1 MATITETKETI
12 IDTEVEEIKVA
23 KAKGKKKAPSIKTI
37 RSKDDILAQITPK
50 DNVPSTIMPEADAK
64 SKSLSAI
71 VNTGNIDLSS
81 LSESQKNELVA
92 IGSKL
97 NMHDINTV
105 TNFGSELQKAMN
117 DTSKALLSTSRT
129 SKVGAETEA
138 ILKEMMSQI
147 SKIDISE
154 IKSPSKVERIIRNI
168 PIVNKLF
175 NSVEKFMAKYDSLET
190 TVEKCEDNLHAVNI
204 KAKADNKMLQG
215 QFEDTNDYIGL
226 LEKFIVAGKNKSNE
240 IQIVIDEMEG
250 HQDQYTPIQI
260 SDVKDF
266 KHDLDLRL
274 TNMLTWRTTFMQS
287 LYRIREIQKANIS
300 LSNNVQQTIDN
311 MMPML
316 RHQLSEAVALYN
328 LQQGIKVVDVVQQG
342 FNDILARN
350 ADMTHDAV
358 VAVREQTENTVV
370 RMDTLRHTQERLLA
384 TMRDAQKICEQGA
397 AKRKEQEKEL
407 AKMNLE
413 IESIAS
419 GTEQTMLSSRPSA
432 KSIEAKYIN
441 S

>member
-1 MATITETKETI
+1 MATKTKTEGAPIIYSETKGLTPI
-12 IDTEVEEIKVA
+12 RK
-23 KAKGKKKAPSIKTI
+23 KAKTAVNKTI
-37 RSKDDILAQITPK
+37 RSKKDILASIMETPK
-50 DNVPSTIMPEADAK
+50 DDSSVNMPTPDTKTKTLA
-64 SKSLSAI
+64 AI
-71 VNTGNIDLSS
+71 VDTGQIDLSS
-81 LSESQKNELVA
+81 LSEDDKHELIA

-97 NMHDINTV
+97 NIHDISTV

-129 SKVGAETEA
+129 SKVGSETEA
-138 ILKEMMSQI
+138 ILKEMMSKI
-147 SKIDISE
+147 SEIDISE
-154 IKSPSKVERIIRNI
+154 IKAPNKIEKMLRRI
-168 PIVNKLF
+168 PIINKFF
-175 NSVEKFMAKYDSLET
+175 NSVEKFMMKYDSLET

-204 KAKADNKMLQG
+204 KAKSDNKMLQS
-215 QFEDTNDYIGL
+215 QFDDTNDYISL

-240 IQIVIDEMEG
+240 LQIVIDEMDA
-250 HQDQYTPIQI
+250 HSDQYTPIQI
-260 SDVKDF
+260 SDMKDF

-328 LQQGIKVVDVVQQG
+328 LKQGVQVVDTVQKG
-342 FNDILARN
+342 FNDILAHN

-370 RMDTLRHTQERLLA
+370 RMETLRHTQERLVA
-384 TMRDAQKICEQGA
+384 TMRDAQKICEEGA
-397 AKRKEQEKEL
+397 AKRREQEKEL
-407 AKMNLE
+407 AKMNIE
-413 IESIAS
+413 IENLAVGAEGKII
-419 GTEQTMLSSRPSA
+419 SSRPTA
-432 KSIEAKYIN
+432 KSIEAKYVR
-441 S
+441 

>member
-1 MATITETKETI
+1 MATMTETI

-37 RSKDDILAQITPK
+37 RNKDDILAQIAPK

-81 LSESQKNELVA
+81 LSEAQKNELVA

-240 IQIVIDEMEG
+240 IQIVIDEMEA